1 MRRIL
6 RTDRGSLRFI
16 RACDTCVLVIAQT
29 GTVRTARLT
38 FLARLLSLILVDVFV
53 PLPSSHLRLA
63 VTRRLSPPAVN
74 LPLGVSLV
82 LRCVTHV
89 VAVHVISNLLLMLPL
104 IMLFLHSRNTLQ
116 LGLVHCQLLRRL
128 GLSPIRRPSGLR

>member
-128 GLSPIRRPSGLR
+128 CLSPIRRPSGLR

>member
-53 PLPSSHLRLA
+53 PLPSSRVRLV
-63 VTRRLSPPAVN
+63 VTRRPSPPAVN

-128 GLSPIRRPSGLR
+128 